1 MTSRLPIFAALLALL
16 AFAGCG
22 RDSEEATVAV
32 SPEEKA
38 YQGAIDDINAE
49 RKRLMTELAEAQKSG
64 DQEKVKAAA
73 KALADNRVRAADTVR
88 DYRNSLSSSK
98 EQTK

>member
-1 MTSRLPIFAALLALL
+1 MTSRLPFFAALLALL

-22 RDSEEATVAV
+22 RDGDEATVAI

-38 YQGAIDDINAE
+38 YQNAIDDINAE
-49 RKRLMTELAEAQKSG
+49 RKRLMTELAEAQTSG
-64 DQEKVKAAA
+64 DQERVKAAA
-73 KALADNRVRAADTVR
+73 KALTDNRVRAADTVR